1 MKKTIKIP
9 SGLEIDLENSSK
21 NITVLKKK
29 ECGWEDFWQVKGYY
43 TTTWAGIGYGTSCKK
58 SDSADKNTFVTL
70 EDTVAVLALSQLLQ
84 LRNKTVGDWKPDF
97 RTDSR
102 KYAIIVCGDEIEIR
116 VTYFTQFILTFENR
130 GQAYK
135 FMDDPIEL
143 IKQAKPLL

>member
-29 ECGWEDFWQVKGYY
+29 EYGWEDFWQVKGYY

-84 LRNKTVGDWKPDF
+84 LRNKTVGD
-97 RTDSR
+97 
-102 KYAIIVCGDEIEIR
+102 
-116 VTYFTQFILTFENR
+116 
-130 GQAYK
+130 
-135 FMDDPIEL
+135 
-143 IKQAKPLL
+143 